1 VQYKMKIEDIRVI
14 KSLLLLP
21 KVTI

>member
-1 VQYKMKIEDIRVI
+1 MKIEDIRVI
-14 KSLLLLP
+14 KPLLLLP